1 MMSSSGC
8 HILLDVFTPSFVIA
22 MLAYYDPV
30 ANSCLCV
37 MVNQGSSLCRWA
49 VNVIWEIIT
58 LFFNSDTEFIVVEWS
73 GDFPV
78 AEGRLKPISDT
89 AAVKRGQVK

>member
-58 LFFNSDTEFIVVEWS
+58 LFFTAINSVSELEWS